1 MNKETLNKIET
12 TIDKITETS
21 NKVSDL
27 LESWGSAAGAA
38 LRS

>member
-1 MNKETLNKIET
+1 MNEETLNKIET

-27 LESWGSAAGAA
+27 LESWGSAAGQA